1 MTTPNSPSPRLPPL
15 DFNAEEYL
23 NVVDHGVLFVDAQG
37 ILRYYNPFCQ
47 KLFSLEFPSQQPVN
61 YFNLLSSWS
70 DTQGL
75 SRLWLIELDA
85 AIAARQRHYTQVK
98 HDGDTLE
105 FKHQPLPSGGFV
117 HCIYN
122 ITRKARQEQLSAQQ
136 YSQLR
141 TMIDAMPCFVS
152 LLNTNL
158 QFVIANQYYE
168 QHIGIPRADIE
179 GSYVS
184 DILPSALKD
193 RHMGL
198 IHKALQGETQHF
210 DDHGP
215 SKDSPIKFVHGAYIP
230 CFDQHHNVTGIVDIT
245 YDTTDQRNQEENLRF
260 LAERDPLTGLFNRRK
275 VMECLDIEILRANR
289 QSSPLSVAVLDLDHF
304 KNVND
309 TWGHAAGDLVLK
321 EFALL
326 CQQQIR
332 KLDWLGRI
340 GGEEFFLIMGDT
352 DQQEAGIVLERILS
366 VLRHHIFYWNQT
378 EIRITCSAGFAQW
391 EPTQSN
397 QQLYSQVD
405 NALYQAKNQGRD
417 RIVIATL

>member
-37 ILRYYNPFCQ
+37 VLGYYNAFCQ
-47 KLFSLEFPSQQPVN
+47 KLFSLEYPSPHPIN
-61 YFNLLSSWS
+61 YIELLSSWS

-75 SRLWLIELDA
+75 SRLWFIELNK
-85 AIAARQRHYTQVK
+85 AIAEHQLHYTQVK

-122 ITRKARQEQLSAQQ
+122 ITRKVRQEQLSALQ

-168 QHIGIPRADIE
+168 RHLGISRSVIE
-179 GSYVS
+179 GSYVN
-184 DILPSALKD
+184 DILPPALKE
-193 RHMGL
+193 RHMNL
-198 IHKALQGETQHF
+198 LHKALLGETQHF
-210 DDHGP
+210 DDLGP
-215 SKDSPIKFVHGAYIP
+215 SEDSPIKFVHGAYIP
-230 CFDQHHNVTGIVDIT
+230 CFDHQHNVTGIVDIT

-275 VMECLDIEILRANR
+275 VMECLDNEIVRANR

-309 TWGHAAGDLVLK
+309 SWGHAAGDLVLK

-332 KLDWLGRI
+332 KLDCLGRI
-340 GGEEFFLIMGDT
+340 GGEEFFLIMGNT
-352 DQQEAGIVLERILS
+352 GQQEATLVLERILS
-366 VLRHHIFYWNQT
+366 VLRHHRFNWKQI
-378 EIRITCSAGFAQW
+378 EIRITCSAGLATWVVDQ
-391 EPTQSN
+391 TN
-397 QQLYSQVD
+397 QQLYSQAD

-417 RIVIATL
+417 QIVIAT

>member
-1 MTTPNSPSPRLPPL
+1 MTTPNSPSPLRLPL
-15 DFNAEEYL
+15 EFNTEEYL

-47 KLFSLEFPSQQPVN
+47 KLFALEYPSHQPIN
-61 YFNLLSSWS
+61 YFHLLSSWS

-75 SRLWLIELDA
+75 SRLWLIEFDA
-85 AIAARQRHYTQVK
+85 AMTAQQRHYTRVK
-98 HDGDTLE
+98 HNDDTLE
-105 FKHQPLPSGGFV
+105 FKYQPLPSGGFV

-122 ITRKARQEQLSAQQ
+122 ITRKAKQEQISALH
-136 YSQLR
+136 YSQLQ

-168 QHIGIPRADIE
+168 QHLGISRSDIE

-184 DILPSALKD
+184 DILPPSLKE
-193 RHMGL
+193 RHMNL
-198 IHKALQGETQHF
+198 LHKALHGETQHF
-210 DDHGP
+210 DDQGP
-215 SKDSPIKFVHGAYIP
+215 SEESPIKFVHGAYIP

-275 VMECLDIEILRANR
+275 VMECLDLEILRANR
-289 QSSPLSVAVLDLDHF
+289 QSSPLSVAVLDLDYF

-332 KLDWLGRI
+332 KLDYLGRI
-340 GGEEFFLIMGDT
+340 GGEEFFLIMGNT
-352 DQQEAGIVLERILS
+352 DQQEASIVLERILS
-366 VLRHHIFYWNQT
+366 VLRHHTFKWQQI
-378 EIRITCSAGFAQW
+378 EIHITCSAGFVQW

-397 QQLYSQVD
+397 QQLYSLAD

-417 RIVIATL
+417 QIVIAT